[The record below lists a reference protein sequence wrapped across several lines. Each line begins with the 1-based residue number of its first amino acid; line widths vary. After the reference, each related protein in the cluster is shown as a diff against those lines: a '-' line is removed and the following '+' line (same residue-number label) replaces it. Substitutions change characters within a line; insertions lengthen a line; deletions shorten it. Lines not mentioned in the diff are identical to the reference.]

1 MTILSLLSRMLKQ
14 HGQDELATE
23 IETSF
28 LDYYGIFNA
37 Q

>member
-1 MTILSLLSRMLKQ
+1 MLKQ
-14 HGQDELATE
+14 HGQDELAAE